1 MTQLTF
7 NLKLAAAAFLLAVAS
22 LIASLAFPNGPK
34 SVSQAPRFV
43 SVLSLAEQIKSREPL
58 VLVDLR
64 EPDLYDEF
72 HLPTAVSMSLN
83 EIQEKGLPEGKTY
96 VFYSGDDLL
105 TRHLWISLPQEA
117 KRRSSVLYGGV
128 HDWYNHLLYPT
139 LPLVAHGEDSVM
151 TEKVNALT
159 RFYGGQ
165 AEFENDSVGVAY
177 YTRDLSKASWPVVK
191 RSGKLARKGC

>member
-7 NLKLAAAAFLLAVAS
+7 NQKLAAMAFLLAVAS

-43 SVLSLAEQIKSREPL
+43 SVLSLAEQIKNREPL
-58 VLVDLR
+58 VLIDLR

-72 HLPTAVSMSLN
+72 HLPTAVSISLN

-105 TRHLWISLPQEA
+105 TRHLWISLPQA
-117 KRRSSVLYGGV
+117 IKKRSSILYGGV
-128 HDWYNHLLYPT
+128 HDWYNYLLYPA
-139 LPLVAHGEDSVM
+139 LPLVVHGEDSVI

-165 AEFENDSVGVAY
+165 AEFEKDSSRLAY
-177 YTRDLSKASWPVVK
+177 YSKDLSKAAWPVVK
-191 RSGKLARKGC
+191 RVGKLARKGC

>member
-7 NLKLAAAAFLLAVAS
+7 NQKLAAMAFLLAVAS

-43 SVLSLAEQIKSREPL
+43 SVLSLAEQIKNREPL
-58 VLVDLR
+58 VLIDLR

-72 HLPTAVSMSLN
+72 HLPTAVSISLN

-105 TRHLWISLPQEA
+105 TRHLWISLPQA
-117 KRRSSVLYGGV
+117 IKKRSSILYGGV
-128 HDWYNHLLYPT
+128 HDWYNYLLYPA
-139 LPLVAHGEDSVM
+139 LPLVVHGEDSVI

-165 AEFENDSVGVAY
+165 AEFEKDSSSLAY
-177 YTRDLSKASWPVVK
+177 YSKDLSKAAWPVVK
-191 RSGKLARKGC
+191 RVGKLSRKGC

>member
-7 NLKLAAAAFLLAVAS
+7 NQKLAAAAFLLATAS
-22 LIASLAFPNGPK
+22 LVVAPAFPNGPK

-43 SVLSLAEQIKSREPL
+43 SVLSLAEQIKNREPL
-58 VLVDLR
+58 VLIDLR
-64 EPDLYDEF
+64 APDLYDEF

-105 TRHLWISLPQEA
+105 TRHLWISLPPEA
-117 KRRSSVLYGGV
+117 KRRSSILYGGV
-128 HDWYNHLLYPT
+128 HDWYDRLLYPT
-139 LPLVAHGEDSVM
+139 LPLVAHGDDSVM

-165 AEFENDSVGVAY
+165 AEFEKDSSGLAY
-177 YTRDLSKASWPVVK
+177 YSKDLSKAAWPVVK
-191 RSGKLARKGC
+191 RVGKLARKGC